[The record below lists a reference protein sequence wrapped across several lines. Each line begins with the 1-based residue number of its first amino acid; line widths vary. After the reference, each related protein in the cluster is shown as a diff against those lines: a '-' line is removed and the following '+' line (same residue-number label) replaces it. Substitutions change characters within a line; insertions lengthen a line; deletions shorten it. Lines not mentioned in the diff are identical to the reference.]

1 MNADEAPL
9 PPALGHLGHGHR
21 LRLAELSTPVRFTA
35 GEFVFR
41 ENEPATRCW
50 LLGTGSVVLT
60 TLVPGRGTVA
70 LETLHGGDVLG
81 WSWLGTRQLWQFDA
95 QATTTTDAAEVDVA
109 ALEQMALSQP
119 DFGYAVTRALSGVLI
134 ARLQSTRA
142 RLLDLYAN
150 RGER

>member
-21 LRLAELSTPVRFTA
+21 LRLAALSTPVRFAA

-109 ALEQMALSQP
+109 ALEEMALSQP

>member
-1 MNADEAPL
+1 MNADEATL
-9 PPALGHLGHGHR
+9 PPAFGHLSREHR
-21 LRLAELSTPVRFTA
+21 LRLAELSTPVRFAA

-41 ENEPATRCW
+41 QGEPATRCW

-60 TLVPGRGTVA
+60 TLIPGRGTIA

-81 WSWLGTRQLWQFDA
+81 WSWLGARQVWQFDA
-95 QATTTTDAAEVDVA
+95 QATTATDAAEVDVT
-109 ALEQMALSQP
+109 ALEQMAITHP
-119 DFGYAVTRALSGVLI
+119 DFGYAITRALSEVLI